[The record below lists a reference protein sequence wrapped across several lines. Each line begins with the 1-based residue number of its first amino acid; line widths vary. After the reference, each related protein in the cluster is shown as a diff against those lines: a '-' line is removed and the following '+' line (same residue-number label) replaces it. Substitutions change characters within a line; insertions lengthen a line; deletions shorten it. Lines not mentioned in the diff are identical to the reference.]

1 MALNK
6 VNGLIVPLLT
16 PFNEDLSID
25 YFGLKT
31 LTARLMNK
39 GVDNFFVMGPL
50 GEYEFISGHEWRK
63 IIVNVISEVGPKGNV
78 FVGCFGDSA
87 DEIIEKVKFA
97 EKYTPYCVVNIPF
110 GSLTNE
116 IGFIDFFDKLFT
128 KTKANIIL
136 YNDPDLFKRNILI
149 SGIDKIAGWEKFV
162 AIFDNSK
169 NMSYFKA
176 LSMYNQLIKIFQVN
190 ESLAVE
196 SFNHN
201 SSGNVAG
208 LANIVPEKFI
218 DLKNNYDLFGYNSLI
233 RQELSLIS
241 LVDALPKNKNIQSF
255 KKILSLF
262 GIIQQFNSDK
272 LEVLT
277 DNEILLIENIVKK
290 VFA

>member
-1 MALNK
+1 MALSK

-16 PFNEDLSID
+16 PFNEDFSID

-39 GVDNFFVMGPL
+39 GVNNFFVMGPL
-50 GEYEFISGHEWRK
+50 GENNFISELLWRK
-63 IIVNVISEVGPKGNV
+63 IIVNVIGEVGSKGTV

-87 DEIIEKVKFA
+87 DEIIAKVKFA
-97 EKYTPYCVVNIPF
+97 EKYSQYCVVNIPY

-128 KTKANIIL
+128 KTRANIVL
-136 YNDPDLFKRNILI
+136 YNDPELFKRNILI
-149 SGIDKIAGWEKFV
+149 SGVDKIVGWEKFV

-169 NMSYFKA
+169 NMNYFKA
-176 LSMYNQLIKIFQVN
+176 LSVYHQHIKIFQVN
-190 ESLAVE
+190 EFLAVE

-201 SSGNVAG
+201 SSGNIAG

-218 DLKNNYDLFGYNSLI
+218 DLKNTYDSFGYNSLI
-233 RQELSLIS
+233 RQELSIVS
-241 LVDALPKNKNIQSF
+241 LVDVLPKNKNIQSF

-262 GIIQQFNSDK
+262 GVIQSFNSDK
-272 LEVLT
+272 LESLT
-277 DNEILLIENIVKK
+277 DDELILIENLVKK
-290 VFA
+290 VLA

>member
-1 MALNK
+1 MALSK

-16 PFNEDLSID
+16 PFNEDFSVD

-39 GVDNFFVMGPL
+39 GANNFFVMGPL
-50 GEYEFISGHEWRK
+50 GEYNFISENEWKK
-63 IIVNVISEVGPKGNV
+63 IIVGVVSEVGPKGAV
-78 FVGCFGDSA
+78 FVGCFGDTA
-87 DEIIEKVKFA
+87 DEIISKVKFA
-97 EKYTPYCVVNIPF
+97 EKYTAYCVVNIPF
-110 GSLTNE
+110 SSLTNE

-136 YNDPDLFKRNILI
+136 YNDPELFKRNILI
-149 SGIDKIAGWEKFV
+149 SGIDKIVGWEKFV

-176 LSMYNQLIKIFQVN
+176 LSVYHQHIKVFQV
-190 ESLAVE
+190 EEYLAVE

-218 DLKNNYDLFGYNSLI
+218 DLKNNYDSFGYNSLI
-233 RQELSLIS
+233 RQELSIIS
-241 LVDALPKNKNIQSF
+241 LVDNLPKNKNIQSL
-255 KKILSLF
+255 KRILSMF
-262 GIIQQFNSDK
+262 GIIQNFHSDK
-272 LEVLT
+272 IELLS
-277 DNEILLIENIVKK
+277 DNEITLIENIIKK

>member
-1 MALNK
+1 MALSK

-16 PFNEDLSID
+16 PFNEDFSID

-39 GVDNFFVMGPL
+39 GVNNFFVMGPF
-50 GEYEFISGHEWRK
+50 GEYNFISENEWRK
-63 IIVNVISEVGPKGNV
+63 IIVGVVSEVGPKGSV
-78 FVGCFGDSA
+78 FVGCFGDTA
-87 DEIIEKVKFA
+87 DEIISKVKFA
-97 EKYTPYCVVNIPF
+97 EKYTSYCVVNIPF
-110 GSLTNE
+110 SSLTNE

-128 KTKANIIL
+128 KTKSNIIL
-136 YNDPDLFKRNILI
+136 YNDPELFKRNILI
-149 SGIDKIAGWEKFV
+149 SGIDKIVGWEKFV

-176 LSMYNQLIKIFQVN
+176 LSVYYQHIKIFQVD
-190 ESLAVE
+190 ECLAVE

-218 DLKNNYDLFGYNSLI
+218 DLKNNYDSFGYNSLI
-233 RQELSLIS
+233 RQELSIIS
-241 LVDALPKNKNIQSF
+241 LIDNLPKNKNIQSL
-255 KKILSLF
+255 KRVLSMF
-262 GIIQQFNSDK
+262 GIIQNFHSDR
-272 LEVLT
+272 LELLT
-277 DNEILLIENIVKK
+277 DKEITLIENIVKK